1 LSDDTKKT
9 VLAAESAPEEEGRE
23 LHLGHG
29 RTLRTATQG
38 SDDVLEIRAASG
50 QLELRVVLTEAGPVL
65 QLEGVRV
72 QMRAA
77 DAVEIDCKSL
87 QVHTREGMKLA
98 TDGEIDITSEKDTR
112 ITSPSEVFVKG
123 KMIWLN

>member
-1 LSDDTKKT
+1 LSDDTKKK
-9 VLAAESAPEEEGRE
+9 VLAQDSQEEEGRE
-23 LHLGHG
+23 LHLGRG
-29 RTLRTATQG
+29 RTLRTGSQG
-38 SDDVLEIRAASG
+38 TDDVVEIRAASG

-72 QMRAA
+72 QMKAA
-77 DAVEIDCKSL
+77 EAVEIDCKTL
-87 QVHTREGMKLA
+87 QVHTTEGMKLT
-98 TDGEIDITSEKDTR
+98 TDGELDITSEKDTR